1 MKNYLKNY
9 VGSFL
14 LGVGRKCGARLM
26 LFQWRVVIVLL
37 LLPGCPRGRRATW
50 VIMGLPKVCV
60 VEGGVVKSGLK
71 RIEREREREI
81 KT

>member
-1 MKNYLKNY
+1 MGFDANVALFHALS
-9 VGSFL
+9 V
-14 LGVGRKCGARLM
+14 ARGHCAALAAPS
-26 LFQWRVVIVLL
+26 Q
-37 LLPGCPRGRRATW
+37 PGCPRRGRRATW